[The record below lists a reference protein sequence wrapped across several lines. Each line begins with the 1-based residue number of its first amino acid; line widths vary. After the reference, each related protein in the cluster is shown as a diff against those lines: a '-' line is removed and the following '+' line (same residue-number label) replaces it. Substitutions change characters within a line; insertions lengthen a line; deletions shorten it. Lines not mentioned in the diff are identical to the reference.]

1 MSHEFRTP
9 LNAIL
14 GFSEMMRAQYFG
26 PLGSENYI
34 DYAKDIHDSGE
45 HMLALVND
53 VLDIAAIEAGK
64 RDFLKEAL
72 NLNELLKDCIKSIE
86 KTAIDDGIQ
95 LLSEIPAELPT
106 LFADKRSMVQIV
118 LNILYNAIKFTNLNG
133 TITVSV
139 NVKNSE
145 IAISVKDTGIGI
157 PADKLSVITQPFMQ
171 ASSNPHKA
179 QAGTD
184 LGLSIVKSLAESN
197 GGRLNIDSEVQK
209 GTTVTVT
216 FPLHSA

>member
-1 MSHEFRTP
+1 
-9 LNAIL
+9 
-14 GFSEMMRAQYFG
+14 
-26 PLGSENYI
+26 
-34 DYAKDIHDSGE
+34 
-45 HMLALVND
+45 MLALVND

-118 LNILYNAIKFTNLNG
+118 LNILSNAINFTNLNG

-179 QAGTD
+179 QAGTG

-197 GGRLNIDSEVQK
+197 GDRLNIDSEVQK